1 MTVDGLGRDP
11 LLPPTDAPESPTIP
25 APPDSPPGLAE
36 PLAADPFRA
45 SGGDDASS
53 DDSATGKVVAQR
65 AAEETSEVKE
75 TAKEGAKEVAH
86 DAAEQVKAVAGQA
99 RQQFDRVVEEAGGQL
114 REQAEQQTTRAATG
128 LRTLSDQVSALAAG
142 RTDEAGP
149 LLGYLDEAQTK
160 VQGFAERLE
169 SGGPQGL
176 VDDLTSFARRR
187 PGLFLAGAAGVGFVV
202 GRLARSGAA
211 ANSSDDAPE
220 TAGAMP

>member
-11 LLPPTDAPESPTIP
+11 LLPPP
-25 APPDSPPGLAE
+25 AAPDSPPVLAPSEPASGLAE
-36 PLAADPFRA
+36 PLAADPSRVMG
-45 SGGDDASS
+45 SDYPGS
-53 DDSATGKVVAQR
+53 DDSSTGKVVARQ
-65 AAEETSEVKE
+65 AAVETSEVKE

-86 DAAEQVKAVAGQA
+86 DAAEQVKAVTGQA
-99 RQQFDRVVEEAGGQL
+99 REQFDRVVGEAGGQL
-114 REQAEQQTTRAATG
+114 REQAEQQSTRAAAG

-142 RTDEAGP
+142 RTDQAGP
-149 LLGYLDEAQTK
+149 LVGYLEEVQTK

-176 VDDLTSFARRR
+176 VDDVTSFARRR

-211 ANSSDDAPE
+211 AKSSNDAPE